1 MGGFIITTRYCV
13 CVISDRHISSKT
25 AVISR
30 QWRRRFHVSLFY
42 FILSKCWQPSLS
54 SGTSELNLTVVTRRK
69 IFSSETL
76 SSSHSLS
83 ASWCCRALQQNPDT
97 CLQMNISSQ
106 LKKAA
111 SKRTCFKN
119 LLNRLTCDMSYNEV
133 RLHFSRQCAL
143 CTRDQRGCLERNHS

>member
-1 MGGFIITTRYCV
+1 MWSSYFFQDCSHLKTMKDKVSYFIVLFYHFQVLAAFTVFWDLRAKSNGCHKEE
-13 CVISDRHISSKT
+13 DLLK
-25 AVISR
+25 
-30 QWRRRFHVSLFY
+30 WDSLFLA
-42 FILSKCWQPSLS
+42 FSLS
-54 SGTSELNLTVVTRRK
+54 W
-69 IFSSETL
+69 
-76 SSSHSLS
+76 
-83 ASWCCRALQQNPDT
+83 WCCRALQQNPDT

-143 CTRDQRGCLERNHS
+143 CTRDQRGCLERNHEGPALL